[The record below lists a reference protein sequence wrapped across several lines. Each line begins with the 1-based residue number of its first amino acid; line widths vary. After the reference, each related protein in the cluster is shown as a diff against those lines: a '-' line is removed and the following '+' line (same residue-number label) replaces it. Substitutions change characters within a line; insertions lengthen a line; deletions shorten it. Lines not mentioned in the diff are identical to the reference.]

1 MTNQASIDPS
11 APAPTIDRKEF
22 RSALGAFATGVTIVT
37 TRHEG
42 IDVGLTA
49 NSFNSVSLDPP
60 MVLWSLG
67 KTSLSLP
74 HFAAAAHFAV
84 HILSDEQEAL
94 SARFATRGADK
105 FGAVAFQRG
114 HHDLPLLTGCVA
126 RFQCRKLF
134 EYEGGDHVIF
144 VGEVVAFDH
153 VGKRPLL
160 FHGGRYAVAAPRKE
174 ADESKPSPDAPA
186 DSLGYLITRAY
197 FGLRAP
203 ALRYA
208 EERGISWADRYL
220 LGALLD
226 VNGRGLQE
234 VNDLIGY
241 MGLKATVESV
251 RRLVE
256 DGYIT
261 TTRSA
266 AGTETMWLS
275 ESGRQ
280 YCLSMIA
287 RTRAAEAEAE
297 IQLGPQGPVLKH
309 LLKRLA
315 DTVQSAEDDR
325 MGRHMDMIGRNI
337 ESFGGIDKHGGIDKQ
352 GGSSEG

>member
-1 MTNQASIDPS
+1 MKEQASTDPS
-11 APAPTIDRKEF
+11 TAAPAIDKKEF

-37 TRHEG
+37 TCHEG
-42 IDVGLTA
+42 VDVGLTA

-74 HFAAAAHFAV
+74 HFAAASHFAV
-84 HILSDEQEAL
+84 HVLSDDQEPL

-105 FGAVAFQRG
+105 FGGVAFHRG
-114 HHDLPLLTGCVA
+114 HHELPLLTGCVA

-153 VGKRPLL
+153 ASKQPLL
-160 FHGGRYAVAAPRKE
+160 FHGGRYAVAALRKE
-174 ADESKPSPDAPA
+174 GDLPKANADASA

-203 ALRYA
+203 ALRHA

-234 VNDLIGY
+234 INELIGY
-241 MGLKATVESV
+241 MGLKATAESV
-251 RRLVE
+251 QRLGE
-256 DGYIT
+256 DGYLT
-261 TTRSA
+261 TTRSSDA
-266 AGTETMWLS
+266 REVMWLT
-275 ESGRQ
+275 EAGRQ

-297 IQLGPQGPVLKH
+297 IQLGPQGPALKH
-309 LLKRLA
+309 LLKQL
-315 DTVQSAEDDR
+315 VQSVHSAGDDR
-325 MGRHMDMIGRNI
+325 MIRHMDMIGRNI
-337 ESFGGIDKHGGIDKQ
+337 ESFRGIDN
-352 GGSSEG
+352 

>member
-1 MTNQASIDPS
+1 MKDKAS
-11 APAPTIDRKEF
+11 TIDRKEF

-37 TRHEG
+37 TCHEG

-74 HFAAAAHFAV
+74 HFAATSHFAV

-105 FGAVAFQRG
+105 FGGLDFERG

-153 VGKRPLL
+153 VSKRPLL
-160 FHGGRYAVAAPRKE
+160 FHGGQYAVAAPRKE
-174 ADESKPSPDAPA
+174 ADESKALADAPA
-186 DSLGYLITRAY
+186 ESLGYLITRAY

-203 ALRYA
+203 ALRHA

-226 VNGRGLQE
+226 MNGRAVQE

-241 MGLKATVESV
+241 TGLKATAESV
-251 RRLVE
+251 RRLVKE
-256 DGYIT
+256 GYVT
-261 TTRSA
+261 TTRSTD
-266 AGTETMWLS
+266 GTETMWLS
-275 ESGRQ
+275 ESGRE

-287 RTRAAEAEAE
+287 RTRASEAEAE
-297 IQLGPQGPVLKH
+297 IQLGQQGPVLKH
-309 LLKRLA
+309 LLKRLVEIA
-315 DTVQSAEDDR
+315 HSTEDSR
-325 MGRHMDMIGRNI
+325 MGRHMDMIARNI
-337 ESFGGIDKHGGIDKQ
+337 ESFGGLDKHGGPP
-352 GGSSEG
+352 GG

>member
-1 MTNQASIDPS
+1 MKEQASIDPS
-11 APAPTIDRKEF
+11 TAAPAIDRKEF
-22 RSALGAFATGVTIVT
+22 RDALGSFATGVTIVT
-37 TRHEG
+37 TCHESL
-42 IDVGLTA
+42 DVGLTA

-74 HFAAAAHFAV
+74 HFAAAGHFAV

-105 FGAVAFQRG
+105 FGGISFHRG

-153 VGKRPLL
+153 ASKRPLL
-160 FHGGRYAVAAPRKE
+160 FHGGRYAVAAARKE
-174 ADESKPSPDAPA
+174 GDESKATADTPG

-197 FGLRAP
+197 FGLRAT
-203 ALRYA
+203 ALRHA
-208 EERGISWADRYL
+208 EERGISWAERYL
-220 LGALLD
+220 MGALLD
-226 VNGRGLQE
+226 VGGRGLQE
-234 VNDLIGY
+234 INELIGY
-241 MGLKATVESV
+241 MGLQATAESV
-251 RRLVE
+251 ERLIQQ
-256 DGYIT
+256 GYLTKVSSSET
-261 TTRSA
+261 TGA
-266 AGTETMWLS
+266 LWLTET
-275 ESGRQ
+275 GRQ

-297 IQLGPQGPVLKH
+297 IQLGQQGATLKN
-309 LLKRLA
+309 LLKQL
-315 DTVQSAEDDR
+315 VQTSHSVEDGR
-325 MGRHMDMIGRNI
+325 MIRHMDMIGRNI
-337 ESFGGIDKHGGIDKQ
+337 ESFSGHAKYRDPSRG
-352 GGSSEG
+352 

>member
-1 MTNQASIDPS
+1 MKDKAAIDPS
-11 APAPTIDRKEF
+11 APESMQEF

-37 TRHEG
+37 TSHDG
-42 IDVGLTA
+42 NDVGLTA

-74 HFAAAAHFAV
+74 QFTAASHFAV
-84 HILSDEQEAL
+84 HILSEEQVDL
-94 SARFATRGADK
+94 SVRFARRGADK
-105 FGAVAFQRG
+105 FGDLAFQRG
-114 HHDLPLLTGCVA
+114 HRDLPLLTGCVA

-153 VGKRPLL
+153 ISKRPLL
-160 FHGGRYAVAAPRKE
+160 FHGGQYAVASPRME
-174 ADESKPSPDAPA
+174 SGGSAAIADASTESLA
-186 DSLGYLITRAY
+186 YLITRAY
-197 FGLRAP
+197 FALRAP

-226 VNGRGLQE
+226 VNGRSVQE

-241 MGLKATVESV
+241 TGLKATAESV
-251 RRLVE
+251 QRLVK
-256 DGYIT
+256 DGYVT
-261 TTRSA
+261 TTRSTGGA
-266 AGTETMWLS
+266 EVMWLS
-275 ESGRQ
+275 DTGRE

-287 RTRAAEAEAE
+287 RTRASEAEAE
-297 IQLGPQGPVLKH
+297 IQLGRQGAVLKH
-309 LLKRLA
+309 LLKQLV
-315 DTVQSAEDDR
+315 DTAIAGDDGR

-337 ESFGGIDKHGGIDKQ
+337 ESFGGIEKH
-352 GGSSEG
+352 SAS

>member
-1 MTNQASIDPS
+1 MKDKASIDPS
-11 APAPTIDRKEF
+11 APASTIDRKEF

-37 TRHEG
+37 TCHEG
-42 IDVGLTA
+42 LDVGLTA

-74 HFAAAAHFAV
+74 HFAAASHFGV

-94 SARFATRGADK
+94 SVRFATRGADK
-105 FGAVAFQRG
+105 FGGLEFQRG

-144 VGEVVAFDH
+144 VGEVIAFDH
-153 VGKRPLL
+153 VSKRPLL
-160 FHGGRYAVAAPRKE
+160 FHGGRYAVAAPRQETVDNK
-174 ADESKPSPDAPA
+174 AVTDAPSE
-186 DSLGYLITRAY
+186 SLGYLITRAY

-208 EERGISWADRYL
+208 EECGMSWTDRYL

-226 VNGRGLQE
+226 VNGRGVQE

-241 MGLKATVESV
+241 TGLKATDESV
-251 RRLVE
+251 RRLVK
-256 DGYIT
+256 DGYVT
-261 TTRSA
+261 TTRSID
-266 AGTETMWLS
+266 GTEIMWLS
-275 ESGRQ
+275 ESGREF
-280 YCLSMIA
+280 CLSMIA
-287 RTRAAEAEAE
+287 RTRASEAEAE
-297 IQLGPQGPVLKH
+297 IRLGQQGPVLKH
-309 LLKRLA
+309 LLKGLV
-315 DTVQSAEDDR
+315 DTAHGIEDSR

-337 ESFGGIDKHGGIDKQ
+337 ESFGGLDKHGGPP
-352 GGSSEG
+352 GG

>member
-1 MTNQASIDPS
+1 MKDKASIDPT
-11 APAPTIDRKEF
+11 APASTIDRKEF

-37 TRHEG
+37 TCHEG

-74 HFAAAAHFAV
+74 HFAATSHFAV

-105 FGAVAFQRG
+105 FGGLDFERG

-153 VGKRPLL
+153 VSKRPLL
-160 FHGGRYAVAAPRKE
+160 FHGGQYAVAAPRKE
-174 ADESKPSPDAPA
+174 TDESKALADAPA
-186 DSLGYLITRAY
+186 ESLGYLITRAY

-203 ALRYA
+203 ALRHA

-226 VNGRGLQE
+226 MNGRAVQE

-241 MGLKATVESV
+241 TGLKATAESV
-251 RRLVE
+251 RRLVK
-256 DGYIT
+256 DGYVT
-261 TTRSA
+261 TTRSTD
-266 AGTETMWLS
+266 GTEIMWLS
-275 ESGRQ
+275 ESGRE

-287 RTRAAEAEAE
+287 RTRASEAEAE
-297 IQLGPQGPVLKH
+297 IQLGQQGPVLKH
-309 LLKRLA
+309 LLKRLVETA
-315 DTVQSAEDDR
+315 HSTEDSR
-325 MGRHMDMIGRNI
+325 MGRHMDMIARNI
-337 ESFGGIDKHGGIDKQ
+337 ESFGGLDKHGGSP
-352 GGSSEG
+352 GG